1 MYFGTIIYF
10 MEMIQNIVEYY
21 DELYPITESLKKF
34 FNKLSTGYHDPVK
47 FLRVGCGAG
56 LFEHLLAR
64 EGKDVTGIEHSPELL
79 RSANLRRRNQLMS
92 IRFFQM
98 SILDMTR
105 FLGKGFYNVIYS
117 LDSRIVFI
125 HDKTLMR
132 KFFFDCRQLIS
143 ENGTLVL
150 TLHNFNQ
157 LSKGVNELPTRE
169 SVRTKLFSYIS
180 IQTDGQWVMDQE
192 VETGNGKI
200 LPVLQKE
207 EIYPLTPDEITLFA
221 KEAGFSQVSL
231 FSDFELS
238 PFTGKEQSVLAVIQ

>member
-1 MYFGTIIYF
+1 

-21 DELYPITESLKKF
+21 DELYPITESQKKF
-34 FNKLSTGYHDPVK
+34 FNTLSTNYQDPVK

-79 RSANLRRRNQLMS
+79 RSANLRRRNQLMA

-117 LDSRIVFI
+117 LDSRVIFI

-132 KFFFDCRQLIS
+132 KFFFDCKQLIS
-143 ENGTLVL
+143 ENGTLIL
-150 TLHNFNQ
+150 SLYNFS
-157 LSKGVNELPTRE
+157 LFSKGINELPVRE
-169 SVRTKLFSYIS
+169 SLRTKLFSYLS
-180 IQTDGQWVMDQE
+180 TKTDGQWVLDQE

-207 EIYPLTPDEITLFA
+207 EIYPLTPDEISLFA
-221 KEAGFSQVSL
+221 KEAGFTQVA
-231 FSDFELS
+231 FYSDYDSS
-238 PFTGKEQSVLAVIQ
+238 PFTGKEEKVIAVIR